1 MSVSTSIR
9 PERNELY
16 SQFVPRAHGVLM
28 SQIPDPNKR
37 NQAVWDAW
45 AQVHGDPLN
54 DRAEEFFDSKQYK
67 TVPNVCYFYEH
78 STTGSD
84 GLPVHY
90 SVKELADI
98 VDEHNARADTDSYS
112 AIASKHTMR
121 GPVHESMEPRV
132 LGFAGPYRLG
142 MVGTVEP
149 KFAVFA
155 VEHHLRSEQE
165 TLARKKRRSVE
176 VNRFKKGQGRRSYF
190 DPIAALGTE
199 SPRLALPVARYS
211 IDGDPEVERYE
222 FLSSPS
228 ALSGSNTFIP
238 NSEPVKDRHALSE
251 QPSMNADPNTADQES
266 LIRQIVQAFMS
277 TPQMQ
282 FVNQLMESQAGQG
295 GSQPSQPQPQGPQ
308 DGPGMGGMT
317 PPGADQSGMG
327 GDAGS
332 GAPGMPQTQKYSVVE
347 GEGPTVDRYAQL
359 ESDFNELSDRYSQ
372 LEAANEANMR
382 QMGPL
387 RAAVVQL
394 EQRAVDAD
402 RTMKI
407 KDLYQLYPH
416 FVDTDAEMATCLYSH
431 GNDMD
436 SEAFAKHCERLESYA
451 KKSSP
456 VTQML
461 PGGRV
466 NETTTDQYSEQD
478 FERIVE
484 KYQVLADRGIIKSY
498 AEIEE
503 MLRKGE

>member
-1 MSVSTSIR
+1 MSVSIAIR
-9 PERNELY
+9 PERDELY
-16 SQFVPRAHGVLM
+16 SQFVPRAHGALM
-28 SQIPDPNKR
+28 EQVPDPDRRNKL
-37 NQAVWDAW
+37 VWDSW
-45 AQVHGDPLN
+45 ARVHGDPLG
-54 DRAEEFFDSKQYK
+54 DRANEYFDSKHYK

-78 STTGSD
+78 STIGSD
-84 GLPVHY
+84 GLPVRY
-90 SVKELADI
+90 SLKELSDI

-155 VEHHLRSEQE
+155 DEHHLRSEEQ

-176 VNRFKKGQGRRSYF
+176 VNRFKSGRRPFF
-190 DPIAALGTE
+190 DPIAALGAE
-199 SPRLALPVARYS
+199 APRLALPVARYS
-211 IDGDPEVERYE
+211 ADEDPDVERYE
-222 FLSSPS
+222 FSSAPS

-238 NSEPVKDRHALSE
+238 TSEPTKDRHALSE
-251 QPSMNADPNTADQES
+251 QPSMNADPNTPDQDS

-282 FVNQLMESQAGQG
+282 FVNSLMESQAGQG

-308 DGPGMGGMT
+308 GGPSMGGM
-317 PPGADQSGMG
+317 PPSGDDQSGMG
-327 GDAGS
+327 FGAGP
-332 GAPGMPQTQKYSVVE
+332 GAPEMPKQNYSLVD

-359 ESDFNELSDRYSQ
+359 EADYSELSDRYSQ

-382 QMGPL
+382 QFGQM

-416 FVDTDAEMATCLYSH
+416 FIEPEAEMEACLYSH

-436 SEAFAKHCERLESYA
+436 SEAFAKHCERLEVYA
-451 KKSSP
+451 KRSSP
-456 VTQML
+456 VTTML
-461 PGGRV
+461 PGGKV
-466 NETTTDQYSEQD
+466 NEKTVDQYSEQD
-478 FERIVE
+478 ADRVIER
-484 KYQVLADRGIIKSY
+484 YQQLADRGIVKSF
-498 AEIEE
+498 AEVEE